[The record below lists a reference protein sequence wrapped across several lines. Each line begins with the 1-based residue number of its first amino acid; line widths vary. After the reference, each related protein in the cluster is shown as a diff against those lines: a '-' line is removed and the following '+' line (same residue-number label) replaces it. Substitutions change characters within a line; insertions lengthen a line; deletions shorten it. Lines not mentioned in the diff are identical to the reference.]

1 MNHVT
6 LELSVDDARFLSEEL
21 QRHIN
26 TRDLELVHT
35 DAHSLQHAIAK
46 DVARLN
52 AIHQRLTQVLA
63 SAK

>member
-6 LELSVDDARFLSEEL
+6 LELSVEDARFLSEEL
-21 QRHIN
+21 QRHIS

-35 DAHSLQHAIAK
+35 DAHALQHAIAK

-52 AIHQRLTQVLA
+52 AIQQRLTEVLA